1 MIDAEHTSE
10 NVCEKIEMR
19 RVYSIKTEMATK
31 RTMRGAPKS
40 FDSSSASSNPKKADP
55 KNTCSSSH
63 AISPYDFV
71 LSCSPYNVKRTR
83 SVRKT
88 SLDFNTKHTIL
99 SNKQAL
105 T

>member
-1 MIDAEHTSE
+1 
-10 NVCEKIEMR
+10 MR

-40 FDSSSASSNPKKADP
+40 FDISSASSNPKKADP

-71 LSCSPYNVKRTR
+71 LSCSPYNENKGQEV
-83 SVRKT
+83 SE
-88 SLDFNTKHTIL
+88 
-99 SNKQAL
+99 KQAS